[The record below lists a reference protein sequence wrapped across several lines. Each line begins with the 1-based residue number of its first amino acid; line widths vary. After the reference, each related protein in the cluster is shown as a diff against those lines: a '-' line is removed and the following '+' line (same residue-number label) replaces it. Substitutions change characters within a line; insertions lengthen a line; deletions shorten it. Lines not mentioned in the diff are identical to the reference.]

1 MPKMLSP
8 NDIKERS
15 DWRHASAED
24 RIAYASQLLVLHP
37 RFRKAVELL
46 DRCRQGSRTGGDP
59 VCGAI
64 LGASGVGK
72 TSVVD
77 HYCRLHPSEE
87 METATRQPVLKVT
100 LQPDARPKGI
110 AADLLFALGDPA
122 WSSGTVQT
130 LTNRAVRLLQHC
142 GVELI
147 VLDEFH
153 HLFDA
158 DRAKVMTKASQ
169 WLKVLIVNTRIPVVV
184 CGMPEAEYVLRAE
197 HTERRFKERIS
208 LACFTWRT
216 AQGRREFRGMLKK
229 LDETLPLAE
238 RSNLDDL
245 ETAGRLYLACRG
257 VPDYLMTLLR
267 DAAAEAIRR
276 GNETIEHADLAR
288 VFERKLAQQR
298 VLAEQANP
306 FVGKLEQAA
315 LDRIQPAD
323 QSRTAGVGLSPRS
336 AKSKKRPAKAADYLG
351 GRQ

>member
-1 MPKMLSP
+1 MPKQLSP
-8 NDIKERS
+8 KDVGERR
-15 DWRHASAED
+15 DWRLVPAED
-24 RIAYASQLLVLHP
+24 RIAYAHQLIVLHP
-37 RFRKAVELL
+37 RFREAVGLL
-46 DRCRQGSRTGGDP
+46 GRCHQGSRLGGEP

-77 HYCRLHPSEE
+77 HYCRLHPPEE
-87 METATRQPVLKVT
+87 TDDATRQPVLKVT

-110 AADLLFALGDPA
+110 AADLLLALGDPA

-130 LTNRAVRLLQHC
+130 LTNRAVRLLRHC

-147 VLDEFH
+147 VMDEFH

-197 HTERRFKERIS
+197 HTERRFKER
-208 LACFTWRT
+208 LTLRCFTWRT
-216 AQGRREFRGMLKK
+216 AQGRREFCGMLKK
-229 LDETLPLAE
+229 LDETLPLAKT
-238 RSNLDDL
+238 SDL
-245 ETAGRLYLACRG
+245 ADREIAGRLYLACRG

-267 DAAAEAIRR
+267 GAAAEAIQR
-276 GNETIEHADLAR
+276 NNQSLELADLAR
-288 VFERKLAQQR
+288 VFEQKLAQQR

-306 FVGKLEQAA
+306 FIGKLDVGA
-315 LDRIQPAD
+315 LDRVQAAD
-323 QSRTAGVGLSPRS
+323 QGRSAGVGLTPKA
-336 AKSKKRPAKAADYLG
+336 AKTRKRPAKASDFLG

>member
-1 MPKMLSP
+1 MPKTLRP
-8 NDIKERS
+8 THIKEQK
-15 DWRHASAED
+15 DWRTASAED

-46 DRCRQGSRTGGDP
+46 ERCRQGSRTGGDP

-77 HYCRLHPSEE
+77 HYCRLHPPKET
-87 METATRQPVLKVT
+87 ETATRQPVLKVT

-158 DRAKVMTKASQ
+158 DRSKVMTKASQ

-184 CGMPEAEYVLRAE
+184 CGMPEAEYILRAE
-197 HTERRFKERIS
+197 HTERRFKERLS

-229 LDETLPLAE
+229 LDETLPMTE
-238 RSNLDDL
+238 VSNLDQP

-267 DAAAEAIRR
+267 DAAAEAIHH
-276 GNETIEHADLAR
+276 GKESIEHADLAR

-298 VLAEQANP
+298 VLAEQSNP
-306 FVGKLEQAA
+306 FIGKLDQSA
-315 LDRIQPAD
+315 LDRVQPAD
-323 QSRTAGVGLSPRS
+323 QTRTAGVGLTPRA
-336 AKSKKRPAKAADYLG
+336 AKRKKRPAKASDYLG